1 MFTILRNTSS
11 PRSRSSLAGSRM
23 CGATARII
31 LNGTTVWM
39 SSIAWNCSSV
49 ILWTAPSQV

>member
-31 LNGTTVWM
+31 RNGTTVWM